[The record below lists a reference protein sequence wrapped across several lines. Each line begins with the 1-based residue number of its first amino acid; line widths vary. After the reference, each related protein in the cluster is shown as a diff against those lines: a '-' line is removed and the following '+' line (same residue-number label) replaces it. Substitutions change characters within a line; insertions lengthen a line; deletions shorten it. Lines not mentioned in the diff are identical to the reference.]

1 MTQSLYRVAIV
12 GAAGL
17 KGRELKEVLSDRNF
31 PAVDIKLL
39 DDDESLGQ
47 LEAVGEEATFIQ
59 SVQPEQFRGVDF
71 AFFASDA
78 EFTRRHWR
86 QAANAGS
93 AVVDLSYG
101 LESEQGVP
109 VRAPWVEREMN
120 EARVP
125 GFGPDAVVAAHPAA
139 VTLALLLLRLHK
151 FGAPTRVV
159 ATVFEPVSERGRRG
173 MDELH
178 EQTVNLLS
186 FHEMPKKVFDAQ
198 VAFNMLSQYGES
210 AGTQLA
216 SVEQRI
222 LRHFRQITHEQ
233 LPSPSLVLL
242 HSPIFHAH
250 LFSIYVEMEREAQ
263 LAEYAQT
270 FAGDHIAVAPQGAE
284 SPNNVNV
291 AGEEQI
297 LVSLRSD
304 AQQKNAFWIWAAA
317 DNLKLAALNAV
328 DCAASLALTRSHGSV
343 Q

>member
-1 MTQSLYRVAIV
+1 MTSSLYRVAIV

-17 KGRELKEVLSDRNF
+17 KGRELKEVLGDRNF
-31 PAVDIKLL
+31 PALDIRLL

-59 SVQPEQFRGVDF
+59 SVRPDQFHGIDF
-71 AFFASDA
+71 TFFASDG

-86 QAANAGS
+86 EATNAGS

-101 LESEQGVP
+101 LEAEQNVP
-109 VRAPWVEREMN
+109 VRAPWVERELG

-139 VTLALLLLRLHK
+139 VTLALLLLRLRK
-151 FGAPTRVV
+151 LSATERVI
-159 ATVFEPVSERGRRG
+159 ATLFEPVSERGRRG

-210 AGTQLA
+210 AGTTLKT
-216 SVEQRI
+216 VEERI
-222 LRHFRQITHEQ
+222 ARHFRQITREQ
-233 LPSPSLVLL
+233 LPAPSLVLL

-250 LFSIYVEMEREAQ
+250 LFSVYIELPREVSLADCAQ
-263 LAEYAQT
+263 ALS
-270 FAGDHIAVAPQGAE
+270 GDHVAVMPEGAE
-284 SPNNVNV
+284 APNNVNV

-297 LVSLRSD
+297 AISLRAD
-304 AQQKNAFWIWAAA
+304 AQRKNAFWIWAAA

-328 DCAASLALTRSHGSV
+328 DCAAALALTRSHGSV